1 MDYNNHHSYTQDI
14 KGILIPHGLQQSP
27 QLYWGHQGYSNTT
40 WITTITT
47 ATLLKSRVIIIIN
60 MTHTTETYNKQI
72 KQVLKQLPSYR
83 SLLTM
88 FRPFLLAISM
98 TGVRVILDK
107 DAWPNFDWQYLTG
120 VRVILV
126 DEAWPHFCWQYLW
139 LAPEWSSLTKLG
151 PISVGNIYDWC
162 QSDPRWRS
170 SAPFLL
176 AISMTASVIL
186 VDDVWSISVGNIY
199 DWYQSDPR
207 WRSLVPF
214 LLTLSMTECDPCW
227 WCLVHFF

>member
-1 MDYNNHHSYTQDI
+1 
-14 KGILIPHGLQQSP
+14 
-27 QLYWGHQGYSNTT
+27 
-40 WITTITT
+40 
-47 ATLLKSRVIIIIN
+47 

-107 DAWPNFDWQYLTG
+107 DAWPNFDWQYL
-120 VRVILV
+120 
-126 DEAWPHFCWQYLW
+126 W
-139 LAPEWSSLTKLG
+139 LASEWSSLTKLG
-151 PISVGNIYDWC
+151 PISVGNIYDWR

-176 AISMTASVIL
+176 AISMTGVRVILVDEAQPHFCWQYLWRLQWSLLTMFGPFLLAISMTGIRVILVDEAWSHFYWHYLWLSVIL
-186 VDDVWSISVGNIY
+186 VDDVWSISFSNIY
-199 DWYQSDPR
+199 N
-207 WRSLVPF
+207 WR
-214 LLTLSMTECDPCW
+214 
-227 WCLVHFF
+227 